1 MKWKVM
7 LAVGDGAE
15 GKQYIEV
22 GTLTYHFRFG
32 PPVPSM
38 CDQRCGSPA
47 LAQAQ
52 ALPDAPLR
60 G

>member
-1 MKWKVM
+1 M